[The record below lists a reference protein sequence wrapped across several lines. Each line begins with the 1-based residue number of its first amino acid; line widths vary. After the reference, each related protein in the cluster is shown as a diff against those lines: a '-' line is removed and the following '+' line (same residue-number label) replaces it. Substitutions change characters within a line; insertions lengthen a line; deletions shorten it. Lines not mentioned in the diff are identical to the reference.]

1 MLRPNWSYPTEN
13 QQCLDFGEK
22 FDIYVTPKLDYWKRK
37 QFPVNNNTIYV
48 LSLQQ
53 KLESQ
58 FCYDDLPNCNNAKK
72 SKSCS
77 SFIKCPLNRFFQIK
91 Y

>member
-37 QFPVNNNTIYV
+37 QFPVNNNTICTIFAT
-48 LSLQQ
+48 
-53 KLESQ
+53 EIR
-58 FCYDDLPNCNNAKK
+58 K
-72 SKSCS
+72 S
-77 SFIKCPLNRFFQIK
+77 ILLL
-91 Y
+91 